1 MPGIKH
7 TDKKWYAVRT
17 RSKCEKSTFRDLQA
31 KSIGVYLPLLKK
43 VRQYNRKR
51 KEVEL
56 PLISCY
62 VFVCIGADEYVSVLE
77 SPNVVDY
84 VRFGREMVPIPEAEI
99 DLMRRILGEGWEV
112 SAQDCNFN
120 TGDLVEIA
128 AGNLIGVQGYVTR
141 VADQRQILI
150 NLKHVGMG
158 LQISVD
164 RHLLLK
170 VMSR

>member
-17 RSKCEKSTFRDLQA
+17 LSKCEKSTFRDLQA

-43 VRQYNRKR
+43 VRLYNRKR

-84 VRFGREMVPIPEAEI
+84 VRFGRELVPIPEAEI
-99 DLMRRILGEGWEV
+99 DLRRRIFG
-112 SAQDCNFN
+112 
-120 TGDLVEIA
+120 
-128 AGNLIGVQGYVTR
+128 
-141 VADQRQILI
+141 
-150 NLKHVGMG
+150 
-158 LQISVD
+158 
-164 RHLLLK
+164 
-170 VMSR
+170 